1 VDQFNNDFALHWDE
15 LVGWEERSVAETDFL
30 LGLLKK
36 FNCNNVLD
44 VALGTGFHSIELLK
58 RGVKV
63 TSVDVSPAMIEVAKQ
78 NARHHSVEL
87 DVLCADWSEFKHKIS
102 KKFDCILCLGNSLA
116 CEMDTIKRQEAVLNW
131 GHLLSKNGVI
141 MVDRRN
147 YEALL
152 NHNYNFS
159 SKGQYFG
166 QTVKITSK
174 ITATETEFFYTFA
187 DGKTFKLQMYPLLEQ
202 DIAKL
207 FAPANLTLL
216 EVYGDR
222 VLSNIGNEIGFYLSI
237 FGRTENAHY

>member
-1 VDQFNNDFALHWDE
+1 MDQFNKDFALHWDE
-15 LVGWEERSVAETDFL
+15 LVGWEERSMAETDFL
-30 LGLLKK
+30 LGIVRK
-36 FNCNNVLD
+36 FKCKNVLD

-63 TSVDVSPAMIEVAKQ
+63 KSVDVSPAMIEVAKQ

-87 DVLCADWSEFKHKIS
+87 DVLCCDWGELEHKFSE
-102 KKFDCILCLGNSLA
+102 KFDCILCAGNSLA
-116 CEMDTIKRQEAVLNW
+116 CEMDMVKRQQAILNW
-131 GHLLSKNGVI
+131 RSLLSENGVI

-152 NHNYNFS
+152 SHNYNFS

-166 QTVKITSK
+166 HTVKITSK
-174 ITATETEFFYTFA
+174 VTANETEFFYTFA

-202 DIAKL
+202 DMTKLFVTAKL
-207 FAPANLTLL
+207 RLL

-222 VLSNIGNEIGFYLSI
+222 VLSNAGNDIGFYLSI
-237 FGRTENAHY
+237 FGRTVNG